1 MRMMLILA
9 GLLVIASP
17 AMANSGKEHFANAAD
32 CKAYF
37 EKQQNEAIDRLNKER
52 QAMGPTMPMVVY
64 SDRLSRIKARYEAK
78 LKRCKSLA
86 RR

>member
-17 AMANSGKEHFANAAD
+17 AVANEARPHFANAAE

-37 EKQQNEAIDRLNKER
+37 EKQENKAIDHLNKER
-52 QAMGPTMPMVVY
+52 QMMGPGMPMVVY
-64 SDRLSRIKARYEAK
+64 SDRLSRIKAKYEPK
-78 LKRCKSLA
+78 MKRCKSLA
-86 RR
+86 GH